1 MQTCVDQHHLR
12 TLRLSRRQALRFAG
26 GLGLA
31 AAAGAFPQAAQ
42 AQPAPSVPNG
52 AGFYRFRLGAF
63 TITLL
68 SDGQTTVSAFPAWG
82 ANPGR
87 QEVYAQFLREHF
99 IDPERAVNNFIP
111 MLVDTGRN
119 KVLVDS
125 GNGMGAA
132 GAGLGRMAAHLQLA
146 GVRPDEVD
154 TIFLTHGHPD
164 HIRGLTVAGGAPAF
178 PNARLVMGETEF
190 NFWATQPSPSEAVRV
205 NLIALRSR
213 FTLVQ
218 SHHEIV
224 PGVTAIGTPG
234 HTVGHMAV
242 LVTSGSAGLMHF
254 GDAGGHFLL
263 SLRFPEHYLGFDAD
277 REQVVRTRREMFERA
292 AADRLLV
299 VGYHYPWPGVGYI
312 RRRETYFEFI
322 PAVFTF
328 S

>member
-1 MQTCVDQHHLR
+1 MQTRDHRREQEPR
-12 TLRLSRRQALRFAG
+12 RLSRRQTLKIAG
-26 GLGLA
+26 GIGVA
-31 AAAGAFPQAAQ
+31 AAAGALPKVAL

-68 SDGQTTVSAFPAWG
+68 SDGQVTGPAFPGQG

-87 QEVYAQFLREHF
+87 QEVYAQFLRDHF
-99 IDPERAVNNFIP
+99 IDPDRAVNNFIP
-111 MLVDTGRN
+111 MLVDTGRS

-125 GNGMGAA
+125 GNGPGAA
-132 GAGLGRMAAHLQLA
+132 GAGLGRMVTHLQLA

-154 TIFLTHGHPD
+154 TVFITHGHPD

-178 PNARLVMGETEF
+178 PNARLVMGETDYT
-190 NFWATQPSPSEAVRV
+190 FWTNQPSPSEAVRT
-205 NLIALRSR
+205 NLTALRSR
-213 FTLVQ
+213 FTLVP

-224 PGVTAIGTPG
+224 PGVMAIGTPG

-277 REQVVRTRREMFERA
+277 RELVVRTRREMFDRA
-292 AADRLLV
+292 AADRLIV
-299 VGYHYPWPGVGYI
+299 VGYHFPWPGVGYI
-312 RRRETYFEFI
+312 RRRETYFEFV
-322 PAVFTF
+322 PAVFSF

>member
-1 MQTCVDQHHLR
+1 M
-12 TLRLSRRQALRFAG
+12 
-26 GLGLA
+26 A
-31 AAAGAFPQAAQ
+31 AAAVALPKLAM

-52 AGFYRFRLGAF
+52 GGFYRFRLGGF
-63 TITLL
+63 TVTLL
-68 SDGQTTVSAFPAWG
+68 SDGQVAGPAFPGWG

-99 IDPERAVNNFIP
+99 IDPDRAVNNFIP

-119 KVLVDS
+119 KVLVDT
-125 GNGMGAA
+125 GNGPGASA
-132 GAGLGRMAAHLQLA
+132 AGLGRTIAHLQLA
-146 GVRPDEVD
+146 GIRLDEVD
-154 TIFLTHGHPD
+154 TIFITHGHPD

-178 PNARLVMGETEF
+178 PNARVVMGETDF
-190 NFWATQPSPSEAVRV
+190 NFWANQQSPSDAVRA

-224 PGVTAIGTPG
+224 PGITAIGTPG

-254 GDAGGHFLL
+254 GDAAGHFLL

-277 REQVVRTRREMFERA
+277 KELVVKTRREMFHHA
-292 AADRLLV
+292 AADRLIV
-299 VGYHYPWPGVGYI
+299 VGYHFPWPGVGYI
-312 RRRETYFEFI
+312 RRRETHFEFV
-322 PAVFTF
+322 PAVFSF